1 MDNWKHCRSWNWW
14 IRLHQNEAIKSY
26 TRYPPAFHMAS
37 SNRTGLGIRKR
48 RSQEVLKTSIEVLK
62 EYSNF
67 CEIEGGDPYLA
78 MRDLYSIVY
87 DEWREDNKQV
97 SWTQKEF
104 SSLLATHIRQ
114 PLEGFETIEK
124 KRKVNKH
131 GSREMHY
138 KVIENA

>member
-1 MDNWKHCRSWNWW
+1 
-14 IRLHQNEAIKSY
+14 
-26 TRYPPAFHMAS
+26 MAS
-37 SNRTGLGIRKR
+37 SNRTGLGIKKR
-48 RSQEVLKTSIEVLK
+48 RSQEVLKTSIDVLK

-67 CEIEGGDPYLA
+67 CKIEGGDPYLA

-114 PLEGFETIEK
+114 PLDGYERIEK
-124 KRKVNKH
+124 KRKVNKY

-138 KVIENA
+138 KVIENAEMRN